1 MGILNKILEQSKL
14 NKELLGLWK
23 YNDDEGFWLGYI
35 VDFNENLITIQHFTN
50 YGKKDGL
57 IIVQYQDIKSVD
69 FNDDYA
75 KAMQCVIDYSDQLDK
90 EDETILTISDYEY
103 WQFEI
108 LHQLEG
114 NYEKVISVEISGSDY
129 FSGFIQEVSEVDF
142 ILHCVGKLG
151 EDEGT
156 VVYRIEDVTGFKI
169 NDIDNRK
176 RAMLFKW
183 RKTNLQQ

>member
-1 MGILNKILEQSKL
+1 MSIINKILEQSKL

-23 YNDDEGFWLGYI
+23 YNDDEGFWLGHI
-35 VDFNENLITIQHFTN
+35 IDFNENLITIQHFTN
-50 YGKKDGL
+50 YGKKDGI

-69 FNDDYA
+69 FNDDYS
-75 KAMQCVIDYSDQLDK
+75 KAMQCVIDYSEQLDK
-90 EDETILTISDYEY
+90 EDETILNISDSES
-103 WQFEI
+103 WQLEI
-108 LHQLEG
+108 LQQMEG
-114 NYEKVISVEISGSDY
+114 NYEKVISVEINGSDY
-129 FSGFIQEVSEVDF
+129 FSGFIQEVSEYDF

-156 VVYRIEDVTGFKI
+156 VIYKIEDVTGFKI

-183 RKTNLQQ
+183 RKTNL